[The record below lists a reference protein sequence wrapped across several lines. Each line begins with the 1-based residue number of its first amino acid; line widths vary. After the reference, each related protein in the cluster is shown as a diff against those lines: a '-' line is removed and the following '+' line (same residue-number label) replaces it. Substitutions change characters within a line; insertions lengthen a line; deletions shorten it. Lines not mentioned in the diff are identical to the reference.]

1 MDTFLEENAANCAA
15 GGGHNDCAVEGSK
28 ELFEKCRGTAHY
40 ASRTRDLPLTKGM
53 LYH

>member
-1 MDTFLEENAANCAA
+1 MDTFLEENADNCAA

-28 ELFEKCRGTAHY
+28 LVEKKSVAAHY